1 MIMMNR
7 IVVHCICWF
16 LILTAVFACNF
27 RKNQPADDS
36 TDYIVTDTITEPLS
50 ENPLAEN
57 NVSLDSALDMQNDL
71 DSTDAPLVER
81 LGDYIY
87 ISKPKM
93 RLYVLN
99 KHDSILFSCG
109 IACGIKR
116 GNKQEVGDYRTP
128 EGVFKIVGI
137 YESTEWIHKTR
148 DGRLVKGCYGPYYL
162 SLHTPQFTGIGIHGT
177 NAPRSIGKRASEGCI
192 RVKTENIITIKEN
205 YAYGGMQV
213 IVSGENERLPF
224 MIGPTN
230 RDVLPQKSD
239 SVQSA
244 GSVASENDEGVEKGH
259 SGDERTADSLHQSTG
274 AESVPQSSDAESD
287 AGEAYFE

>member
-1 MIMMNR
+1 MNR
-7 IVVHCICWF
+7 IVVQCVCCF
-16 LILTAVFACNF
+16 LTLTAVFACNF
-27 RKNQPADDS
+27 RKSQPADES
-36 TDYIVTDTITEPLS
+36 NDYVVTDTLTEPLS

-57 NVSLDSALDMQNDL
+57 HVSQDSALDLQTDL

-87 ISKPKM
+87 ISKPQM

-99 KHDSILFSCG
+99 KHDSVLFSCG

-137 YESTEWIHKTR
+137 YESTDWVHKTR
-148 DGRLVKGCYGPYYL
+148 DWRMVKGCYGPYYL
-162 SLHTPQFTGIGIHGT
+162 SLRTPQFTGIGIHGT

-192 RVKTENIITIKEN
+192 RVKTENIIFIKEN

-230 RDVLPQKSD
+230 RDVKPTKPDTLHTLD
-239 SVQSA
+239 SVATESKSA
-244 GSVASENDEGVEKGH
+244 V
-259 SGDERTADSLHQSTG
+259 LHPHATDKQGTDILRQPVTHQNEPEATS
-274 AESVPQSSDAESD
+274 AESES
-287 AGEAYFE
+287 GEAYFE